1 LLLFVERILHLKDKE
16 LERLY
21 VEYREQLSRE
31 GKIVYI
37 RMGEREE
44 AAEIERRGMEK
55 GIEKGIE
62 KGKLELARNLLTNG
76 VSPDIIAKS
85 ADLPLEKV
93 RALMN

>member
-1 LLLFVERILHLKDKE
+1 LHLKDKK
-16 LERLY
+16 LEKQY

-55 GIEKGIE
+55 GKLE
-62 KGKLELARNLLTNG
+62 GKLEVARNLLANG
-76 VSPDIIAKS
+76 ISPDIIAKS
-85 ADLPLEKV
+85 ADLSLEKV